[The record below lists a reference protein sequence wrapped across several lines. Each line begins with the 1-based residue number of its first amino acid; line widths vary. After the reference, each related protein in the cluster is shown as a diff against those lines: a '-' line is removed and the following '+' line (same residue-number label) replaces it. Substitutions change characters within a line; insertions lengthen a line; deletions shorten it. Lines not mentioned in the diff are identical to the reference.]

1 MKRTSLGITGLFFA
15 LFTIITCMSSCE
27 VVHTYKAEVTVV
39 DASGDPMSGVTV
51 TTNVNVN
58 TAHVVYRSGTTD
70 SSGKVNFSYDN
81 VAILK
86 VSAYTDVYHGEGLLV
101 LVEDEEVE
109 ITVVVYN

>member
-1 MKRTSLGITGLFFA
+1 M
-15 LFTIITCMSSCE
+15 CSCE
-27 VVHTYKAEVTVV
+27 VEHTYKAEITVV
-39 DASGDPMSGVTV
+39 DAFGDPMSGVTV

-58 TAHVVYRSGTTD
+58 AAHVVYRTGTTD

-86 VSAYTDVYHGEGLLV
+86 VNADSGDFHGEGLLV
-101 LVEDEEVE
+101 LEEDEEVE

>member
-1 MKRTSLGITGLFFA
+1 
-15 LFTIITCMSSCE
+15 MSSCE
-27 VVHTYKAEVTVV
+27 VEHTYKAEITVV

-58 TAHVVYRSGTTD
+58 AAHVVYRTGTTD

-86 VSAYTDVYHGEGLLV
+86 VNADSGDYHGEGLLV
-101 LVEDEEVE
+101 LEEDKEVE

>member
-1 MKRTSLGITGLFFA
+1 MN
-15 LFTIITCMSSCE
+15 SCE

-86 VSAYTDVYHGEGLLV
+86 VSADTDEYHGEGLLV
-101 LVEDEEVE
+101 LEEDEEVE